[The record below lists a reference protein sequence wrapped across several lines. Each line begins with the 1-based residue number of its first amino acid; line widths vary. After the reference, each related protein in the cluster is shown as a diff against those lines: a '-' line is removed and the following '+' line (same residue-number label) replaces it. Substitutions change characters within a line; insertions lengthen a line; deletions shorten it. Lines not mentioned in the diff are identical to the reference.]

1 MTGKGDRHLLPERPA
16 TDLRPVP
23 GFAQKVPVPFSGAPG
38 PTVAVVGGGL
48 AGLAAAVRLAE
59 QGLHVEVFEARPR
72 LGGRAAS
79 FRDPK
84 SGMLVDRCQ
93 HVSMRCCT
101 ALADLCRRTG
111 MADCFQRHR
120 RLHFFGPDGTRCD
133 FAAAWWL
140 PAPLHLLPALLRL
153 KYLCLRDRLG
163 IARAMFRL
171 ARDQTGKVDETT
183 TVGAWLR
190 AQGQSEAAIAGF
202 WSVVLRNALAETVDR
217 ASLAAAR
224 KVFVDGFLAS
234 RRAYELE
241 LPTMP
246 LAELFD
252 HRLGDWLTNRGVTV
266 HRGCRVRR
274 IDGDGRRA
282 AGLVLG
288 DGSQREFDFFVL
300 AVPWHRVSK
309 LLSSPIL
316 EAIPA
321 LGDLSQIQPVPIT
334 AIHLWFDRPIT
345 DLPHAVLVGRLGQ
358 WVFRD
363 EEIARQARPL
373 HYQVVISGS
382 GELNQRRREEVL
394 AQVRSELEAIWP
406 AARAAQLVRWR
417 MVTEPA
423 AVFSMRPGIQRL
435 RPPQQTPVANL
446 ALAGDWTATGWPATM
461 EGAVRSGNSAAE
473 VTLRAAADRS

>member
-1 MTGKGDRHLLPERPA
+1 M
-16 TDLRPVP
+16 TDLRAGP
-23 GFAQKVPVPFSGAPG
+23 AGAK
-38 PTVAVVGGGL
+38 VAVVGGGL

-59 QGLHVEVFEARPR
+59 HGLQVELFEARPR

-79 FRDPK
+79 FRDAL
-84 SGMLVDRCQ
+84 SGELVDRCR
-93 HVSMRCCT
+93 HVSMGCCT

-111 MADCFQRHR
+111 LADCFQRHR

-133 FAAAWWL
+133 FAAASWL
-140 PAPLHLLPALLRL
+140 PAPLHLLPGLLRL
-153 KYLCLRDRLG
+153 KYLRLKDRLG

-171 ARDQTGKVDETT
+171 AREASGLTPGPTRPDPDSSDTT
-183 TVGAWLR
+183 TIGTWLR
-190 AQGQSEAAIAGF
+190 AQGQSESAIGGF
-202 WSVVLRNALAETVDR
+202 WSVVLRSALAETVDR

-224 KVFVDGFLAS
+224 KVFVDGFLGS

-241 LPTMP
+241 LPTIP

-252 HRLGDWLTNRGVTV
+252 LRLGDWLTNRGVTV
-266 HRGCRVRR
+266 HRGCRVRQ
-274 IDGDGRRA
+274 INGDGRRA
-282 AGLVLG
+282 AGLVFC
-288 DGSQREFDFFVL
+288 DGSQREFDFFVV
-300 AVPWHRVSK
+300 AVPWHKVSK
-309 LLSSPIL
+309 LLSTPIL
-316 EAIPA
+316 ETVPA
-321 LGDLSQIQPVPIT
+321 LGDLSQLQPVPIT

-363 EEIARQARPL
+363 EESAGQARPL

-382 GELNQRRREEVL
+382 GELNQRRREEVV

-423 AVFSMRPGIQRL
+423 AVFSMRPGIERF
-435 RPPQQTPVANL
+435 RPPHQTPVANL

-473 VTLRAAADRS
+473 VTLRALADRS